1 MDNGHA
7 FRKRVCREA
16 AENVDDSDL
25 SAWERWDEKTTG
37 HAEQDDD
44 SECGLL

>member
-1 MDNGHA
+1 MNDSHA
-7 FRKRVCREA
+7 SRKRVCREA
-16 AENVDDSDL
+16 AKNVDDSDV
-25 SAWERWDEKTTG
+25 SAWERLDEKATG